1 MSEYVCRRCSVQ
13 RVNVLCDLYEQG
25 VSLGNEKAVY
35 QLKKL
40 VHKASAKNYKD
51 GLQILQPRLAPELVR
66 KLAWNIS
73 SLLKDS
79 DFEELGIR
87 LHGRK
92 GSC

>member
-1 MSEYVCRRCSVQ
+1 MSDYVCRRCSVQ

-25 VSLGNEKAVY
+25 IQQGKEKSAH

-40 VHKASAKNYKD
+40 VQKASAKNYKD
-51 GLQILQPRLAPELVR
+51 GLQILQPRLAPDLVR

-73 SLLKDS
+73 SFLKDT
-79 DFEELGIR
+79 DFEELGIQ

-92 GSC
+92 KSC